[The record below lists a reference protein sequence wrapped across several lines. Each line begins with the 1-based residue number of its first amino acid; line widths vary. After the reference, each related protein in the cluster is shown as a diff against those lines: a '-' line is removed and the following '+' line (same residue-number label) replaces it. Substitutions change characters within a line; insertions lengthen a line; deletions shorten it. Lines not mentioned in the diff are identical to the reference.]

1 LYNSRQQAH
10 LVAHVHF
17 LPTRKPNKKMQKKMA
32 AGTLINS
39 INIKNCN
46 FVLEIFKTL
55 SYGKYNYL
63 SQKCLAKDNAKIFTG
78 RNV

>member
-1 LYNSRQQAH
+1 
-10 LVAHVHF
+10 
-17 LPTRKPNKKMQKKMA
+17 MA
-32 AGTLINS
+32 AGALINS

-78 RNV
+78 RNENTI